1 MYDVVVIG
9 GGPGGYVT
17 AIRAAQKGFKTALIE
32 KGELGGT
39 CLNTGCI
46 PSKAMLEHASI
57 IRKIETVKNW
67 GIFCEVEKLEYGKM
81 QKRRASIIQ
90 NLRNGV
96 QMLLSKGK
104 IDLIRGEAQVVG
116 EHEIIV
122 KKSEKSETVQSKRI
136 VIATGSTPSVPPIP
150 GLMDI
155 AYDTTDTI
163 FESNEVPASLT
174 IIGGGVIGVE
184 MAEIFSALGTK
195 VTIIEVAPRI
205 LMLEDQEISKALQR
219 KLAKRGIQFHIGHS
233 VERCEHVDE
242 MFRVHLANDAVIES
256 DRLLV
261 ATGRKA
267 NLEVV
272 QNLALP
278 VEGGKLQVN
287 DQFAT
292 AIPSIF
298 AIGDVVGR
306 MPLAHVASAEGLAL
320 VDTWLGKENNLDYKK
335 IPRCV
340 YTLDQVASVGY
351 TEEQLKEE
359 HIAYRGETYSFA
371 GNGKAMTKDQTD
383 GFVKIFVDTQY
394 GEVLG
399 VTMFGPDVT
408 EIIGYPTAVMQLE
421 GTIEELADIT
431 VAHPSI
437 TEVIDE
443 VANKYLNQGIHS

>member
-57 IRKIETVKNW
+57 IRKIESVKDW

-174 IIGGGVIGVE
+174 IIGG
-184 MAEIFSALGTK
+184 
-195 VTIIEVAPRI
+195 
-205 LMLEDQEISKALQR
+205 
-219 KLAKRGIQFHIGHS
+219 
-233 VERCEHVDE
+233 
-242 MFRVHLANDAVIES
+242 
-256 DRLLV
+256 
-261 ATGRKA
+261 
-267 NLEVV
+267 
-272 QNLALP
+272 
-278 VEGGKLQVN
+278 
-287 DQFAT
+287 
-292 AIPSIF
+292 
-298 AIGDVVGR
+298 
-306 MPLAHVASAEGLAL
+306 
-320 VDTWLGKENNLDYKK
+320 W
-335 IPRCV
+335 
-340 YTLDQVASVGY
+340 
-351 TEEQLKEE
+351 
-359 HIAYRGETYSFA
+359 A
-371 GNGKAMTKDQTD
+371 G
-383 GFVKIFVDTQY
+383 
-394 GEVLG
+394 VLG
-399 VTMFGPDVT
+399 
-408 EIIGYPTAVMQLE
+408 
-421 GTIEELADIT
+421 
-431 VAHPSI
+431 
-437 TEVIDE
+437 
-443 VANKYLNQGIHS
+443 